1 MRVCTGWVNERSLC
15 APLLPARDPDHD
27 PNPFVPLGRKIRSRI
42 MSMSRNRMRSIA
54 QPDRA
59 GFDETTEL
67 LIGVFALDIST
78 RILHPRADPESKL
91 VQ

>member
-1 MRVCTGWVNERSLC
+1 
-15 APLLPARDPDHD
+15 
-27 PNPFVPLGRKIRSRI
+27 
-42 MSMSRNRMRSIA
+42 MSRNRMRSIA

-67 LIGVFALDIST
+67 LIGVFALDTST
-78 RILHPRADPESKL
+78 RILHPRAEPESKL